1 MSKYDHYFID
11 NDIFRNRKHIIY
23 LYGVKNN
30 IACVVASYSSKTKHI
45 IIKDDEIPQTSILNK
60 LLEEGK
66 KLD

>member
-23 LYGVKNN
+23 LYGVNN
-30 IACVVASYSSKTKHI
+30 NVAYVVSSYSSKTKHI
-45 IIKDDEIPQTSILNK
+45 IIKDDEIPPTSVLNK